1 MQLILKHCTKK
12 ADCALPRIH
21 LPCQNILLP
30 KCHYGVI
37 FGHNSWAITTPRQDF
52 TKAVQNNPP
61 LKAGICAL
69 RLVFSSP
76 FPPDLLK
83 PKS

>member
-12 ADCALPRIH
+12 GRLCFAQIH

-37 FGHNSWAITTPRQDF
+37 FGRNSWAITTPRQDF
-52 TKAVQNNPP
+52 TKAMQNNHP

-69 RLVFSSP
+69 RLGFSSP
-76 FPPDLLK
+76 FPPDLPK